1 MARNMKPKVTSGE
14 FPYNKSVVFNRN
26 HCFFHFRDNLDRF
39 INQPFNSLGRI
50 SSSHRLL
57 DTDLLVKLFVLLSV
71 SVEAIFVCIHGM
83 LNFNF
88 RKPV

>member
-1 MARNMKPKVTSGE
+1 MKPNVTSGE
-14 FPYNKSVVFNRN
+14 FPYNKSVDFNKN
-26 HCFFHFRDNLDRF
+26 HCFFHFLDSLDRF

-71 SVEAIFVCIHGM
+71 SEDAIFVCIDDV
-83 LNFNF
+83 LNYFLCTPDLF
-88 RKPV
+88 L